1 MKKEINSN
9 NKIRE
14 YIKEDNK
21 IKKKTKNTPVEDFF
35 IIYIV

>member
-14 YIKEDNK
+14 YIKED
-21 IKKKTKNTPVEDFF
+21 KKLRISLKAIQLKKNS
-35 IIYIV
+35 